1 MALLKFKRSAVAGKV
16 PTLSDLPL
24 GELAI
29 NTFDGKIYI
38 RKDNGTASV
47 VEIGAG
53 AGTGVLSF
61 NTRTGAVTLTSSDV
75 TSALG
80 YTPYNATNPA
90 GYITSSGSITGN
102 AGNVT
107 GVVAVLNGGTGVT
120 TSTGTGSVV
129 LSNSPTFVTPA
140 LGAATATSVSLTKL
154 ALTNDSPFYTGGNIS
169 SGANNLGIGTT
180 GANVFGVFTNN
191 LERLRVNSSGN
202 VGIGIT
208 APAARVHILNSSI
221 AEQFRLQDVLTDATT
236 KYGVIGAAHY
246 TNAQAA
252 VSVAM
257 STSTATSNAIVVG
270 GGVTT
275 MNAATLIQFF
285 TAANATTLIGTE
297 RVRITAAGNMGIG
310 TPSPTGKLTVSDAG
324 AAGYEINPTG
334 GVGGGATIVTYNR
347 STLAYTTLTTY
358 SSAMTWFT
366 GAAGSTRAM
375 DIDGNGNVGI
385 ATSSPTAKL
394 TVNGTAKVGE
404 GVATNTS
411 KLMVNTVSGTAAG
424 IQLFQDNN
432 ESWII
437 QNPATS
443 TALTFSNSGTER
455 MRLASDGTLSVG
467 GAFAENSTG
476 VYALSTGEL
485 RVKDG
490 TEDGTSQISIY
501 NTNTTNDS
509 EQFYV
514 AMNLADI
521 EMGNRRGGY
530 LALRTSNAERM
541 RISSAGNVGI
551 GNTAP
556 ATPLDVTGTTRSG
569 NFRVNSGGTVTGSG
583 IWGTDT
589 VLAFNTNSNERMR
602 IDTSGNVGVG
612 TTAPNA
618 QLHVSFSPIASIPA
632 LGSGVGALALGPAAN
647 YGMLLGT
654 ISNGK
659 GFIQQQRFD
668 TTTTVYDLLLQPNGG
683 NVGIGTT
690 AAVYKLDVSGGDI
703 RLATNATY
711 IRSVTSGGTNV
722 RMLGINATNVAYVGP
737 IDTGPTSTIFN
748 ASSSSTSAS
757 FYTSGTERMLI
768 NTDGNVGIGTA
779 SPTVK
784 LHLFDTL
791 APQVRLQIGT
801 TTSQGAYTFYSSTI
815 NEAGIGF
822 TPNTANMNIYAG
834 RSAAWGG
841 HITLTTDLTER
852 MRITQSGTV
861 GIGTSVPRGTLSL
874 GTSLATATTQTIH
887 MGYTAADFYGWR
899 FNSTNTPSA
908 TSAGNLTIQRGTTTA
923 WADDLTIT
931 NTGDVGIGV
940 TAPAAKLHISG
951 SQRITHAGDRVID
964 FVRTSAN
971 SFSIEHD
978 TSRMYFYNITTATS
992 VLAFD
997 NASNVGIGTASPS
1010 AKLHLSGGNFYI
1022 ANSGTYAEPAIIAGV
1037 IAFDSTNG
1045 DLNIS
1050 ARSNGGNTFTRF
1062 FTSSAGTGAERM
1074 RITSA
1079 GDVGIGT
1086 TAPSNKLSVAGG
1098 QVNTVADGAYAIALN
1113 AATGNVRIL
1122 PYNATYSGSAL
1133 IAYNAGYTG
1142 NGPLAIDTS
1151 LTSFWTNGTERMRL
1165 LSSGNL
1171 LLGRTTAYTQAYRL
1185 VVNGNSETIA
1195 IPMAINDDRAG
1206 TADSRILAFLRAGTE
1221 TGYITSSNT
1230 VLSVAGN
1237 TTLAFQ
1243 TASTEKMRITNTGD
1257 VGIGTA
1263 APSGKLEVYQT
1274 AVSPTI
1280 RMFTNFVGGNAV
1292 DLNPYIGGVSN
1303 GGYSVSIGGTIRQVI
1318 DASGNMGIGTT
1329 TPASNLNISTTSGAA
1344 PVNTTSTNALRLTS
1358 TTTAAVG
1365 VGPSILFEGQTGN
1378 TTANYGFAAIQ
1389 GFKSSATAGDYSGSL
1404 GFFTQA
1410 SGGASALTEQM
1421 RITSAG
1427 NVGIGTA
1434 SPSHRLHVNGNVY
1447 VPIANS
1453 YYCYTADY
1461 GMGTPASSG
1470 LQIFTGASDTI
1481 RFGHMASGTF
1491 TERMRMTAA
1500 GSLGIGTQTPAGSL
1514 HVSGTTGFTWSGG
1527 STSSGLVTIG
1537 TQGATGGSLFINTN
1551 SLNTS
1556 FASGLAIDGTYTS
1569 PLSTVNIKAVGVNS
1583 GGGYG
1588 AILAFHTSDES
1599 ALFER
1604 MRINQVGNVGIA
1616 TTSPQARLQVGG
1628 STSPSQ
1634 LRIYGGLAGT
1644 SSPQLMLYAASSDHN
1659 WTLVG
1664 NHNAALTFNK
1674 GTFGAVGGEL
1684 MRLDIDGRLL
1694 IGTTAA
1700 DQLLTIA
1707 GNIATT
1713 NGADRYIKLSSSSN
1727 YNYTLSA
1734 VGDDFRIL
1742 ENGTTARLAIKYPNG
1757 NVGIGTTD
1765 PTQKLHVVGQILA
1778 SDNITAYSDKRLKDN
1793 IVTVSDALALV
1804 SKMRGVTYTR
1814 KDTGQAGVGVVAQ
1827 EMKEVLPQVV
1837 QEGEYMSVA
1846 YGNVVGVLIEAIKE
1860 LTARV
1865 AQLEGK

>member
-1 MALLKFKRSAVAGKV
+1 
-16 PTLSDLPL
+16 
-24 GELAI
+24 
-29 NTFDGKIYI
+29 
-38 RKDNGTASV
+38 
-47 VEIGAG
+47 
-53 AGTGVLSF
+53 
-61 NTRTGAVTLTSSDV
+61 
-75 TSALG
+75 
-80 YTPYNATNPA
+80 
-90 GYITSSGSITGN
+90 
-102 AGNVT
+102 
-107 GVVAVLNGGTGVT
+107 
-120 TSTGTGSVV
+120 
-129 LSNSPTFVTPA
+129 
-140 LGAATATSVSLTKL
+140 
-154 ALTNDSPFYTGGNIS
+154 
-169 SGANNLGIGTT
+169 
-180 GANVFGVFTNN
+180 
-191 LERLRVNSSGN
+191 
-202 VGIGIT
+202 
-208 APAARVHILNSSI
+208 
-221 AEQFRLQDVLTDATT
+221 
-236 KYGVIGAAHY
+236 
-246 TNAQAA
+246 
-252 VSVAM
+252 
-257 STSTATSNAIVVG
+257 
-270 GGVTT
+270 
-275 MNAATLIQFF
+275 
-285 TAANATTLIGTE
+285 
-297 RVRITAAGNMGIG
+297 
-310 TPSPTGKLTVSDAG
+310 
-324 AAGYEINPTG
+324 
-334 GVGGGATIVTYNR
+334 
-347 STLAYTTLTTY
+347 
-358 SSAMTWFT
+358 
-366 GAAGSTRAM
+366 M

-467 GAFAENSTG
+467 GALAENSTG

-514 AMNLADI
+514 AMNLANI

-541 RISSAGNVGI
+541 RIDSAGNVGI

-589 VLAFNTNSNERMR
+589 ALAFNTNSNERMR
-602 IDTSGNVGVG
+602 IDTSGNVGIG

-874 GTSLATATTQTIH
+874 GTPLATTTTQTIH

-908 TSAGNLTIQRGTTTA
+908 TAAGNLTIQRGTTTA

-997 NASNVGIGTASPS
+997 NLSNVGIGTASPS

-1022 ANSGTYAEPAIIAGV
+1022 ANSGAYAEPAIVAGV

-1062 FTSSAGTGAERM
+1062 FTSSAGSGAERM
-1074 RITSA
+1074 RI
-1079 GDVGIGT
+1079 
-1086 TAPSNKLSVAGG
+1086 LS
-1098 QVNTVADGAYAIALN
+1098 D
-1113 AATGNVRIL
+1113 GNV
-1122 PYNATYSGSAL
+1122 L
-1133 IAYNAGYTG
+1133 I
-1142 NGPLAIDTS
+1142 
-1151 LTSFWTNGTERMRL
+1151 
-1165 LSSGNL
+1165 
-1171 LLGRTTAYTQAYRL
+1171 GRTTAYTQAYRL
-1185 VVNGNSETIA
+1185 VVNANSETIA

-1206 TADSRILAFLRAGTE
+1206 TADSRMMAFLRAGTE

-1243 TASTEKMRITNTGD
+1243 TASTEKMRITNTGL

-1263 APSGKLEVYQT
+1263 A
-1274 AVSPTI
+1274 
-1280 RMFTNFVGGNAV
+1280 
-1292 DLNPYIGGVSN
+1292 
-1303 GGYSVSIGGTIRQVI
+1303 
-1318 DASGNMGIGTT
+1318 
-1329 TPASNLNISTTSGAA
+1329 PASNLNISTTSGAA
-1344 PVNTTSTNALRLTS
+1344 PVNTSSTNALRLTS
-1358 TTTAAVG
+1358 TTAAAVG

-1389 GFKSSATAGDYSGSL
+1389 GFKSSATANDYSGSL
-1404 GFFTQA
+1404 GFFTQNG
-1410 SGGASALTEQM
+1410 GGASALTERMRIDAIGRVGIGTNSPAERLHVQINTGANGFENGITLTNGVDANLFSYVTGTATIDKRALITAGAAAQSLTFGTLYTERMRINASGDIGIGTTAPVSKMQVSGGYITAGSGSSTGGSKILAGEWSTSNHTVTLGGEYSSGGPVLGYGVWPSTTASGAFISASSLGIQRSAYTLSGNTHIWHSGATQTVAVGSAVTMTELMRLTPAGYLGIGTSSPARKLEVYGGHSDTTMRLYSTGNGGSGGNGPAILSLWASEPGQTYNGSGIGANVAGNVYYGRVDSTNGQSYIRFLPHDMVFGTGTGDAVERM
-1421 RITSAG
+1421 RITAAG
-1427 NVGIGTA
+1427 NVGINT
-1434 SPSHRLHVNGNVY
+1434 S
-1447 VPIANS
+1447 
-1453 YYCYTADY
+1453 
-1461 GMGTPASSG
+1461 TPASS
-1470 LQIFTGASDTI
+1470 F
-1481 RFGHMASGTF
+1481 
-1491 TERMRMTAA
+1491 
-1500 GSLGIGTQTPAGSL
+1500 
-1514 HVSGTTGFTWSGG
+1514 HVDGTTGFTWSQG

-1556 FASGLAIDGTYTS
+1556 FASGLAIDGTYSS

-1757 NVGIGTTD
+1757 YVGIGTTT
-1765 PTQKLHVVGQILA
+1765 PTQQLHVVGQILA

>member
-47 VEIGAG
+47 VEIGG
-53 AGTGVLSF
+53 GVGTGVLSF

-75 TSALG
+75 TNALTYTPYNSTNPAGYISSINSSMVTTALG
-80 YTPYNATNPA
+80 YTPYDATNPN

-107 GVVAVLNGGTGVT
+107 GVVAVINGGTGVT

-221 AEQFRLQDVLTDATT
+221 AEQFRLQDVTTDATI

-252 VSVAM
+252 VSMAM
-257 STSTATSNAIVVG
+257 SVSGATSNAIVVG

-297 RVRITAAGNMGIG
+297 RVRINAAGNMGIG

-411 KLMVNTVSGTAAG
+411 KLMVNTVSGVAAG
-424 IQLFQDNN
+424 IQLFQDAN

-467 GAFAENSTG
+467 GALAENSTG

-514 AMNLADI
+514 AMNLANI

-530 LALRTSNAERM
+530 LALRTSNAERV
-541 RISSAGNVGI
+541 RIDSAGNVGI

-569 NFRVNSGGTVTGSG
+569 NFRVNSGGSVTGSG

-589 VLAFNTNSNERMR
+589 ALAFNTNSNERMR
-602 IDTSGNVGVG
+602 IDTSGNVGIG

-632 LGSGVGALALGPAAN
+632 LGSGVAALALGPAAN

-668 TTTTVYDLLLQPNGG
+668 ATTTIYDLLLQPNGG

-690 AAVYKLDVSGGDI
+690 AAGARLETSVSSAGATAEVLRLSNSGAGANTQAQINFYTTSTSYGTISGGYGAAAPQMTFN
-703 RLATNATY
+703 LPSATAGN
-711 IRSVTSGGTNV
+711 
-722 RMLGINATNVAYVGP
+722 YVWQ
-737 IDTGPTSTIFN
+737 IT
-748 ASSSSTSAS
+748 
-757 FYTSGTERMLI
+757 GTERMRI
-768 NTDGNVGIGTA
+768 ASDGNVGIGTA

-791 APQVRLQIGT
+791 APEARLQIGT

-874 GTSLATATTQTIH
+874 GTPLATATTQTIH

-997 NASNVGIGTASPS
+997 NASNVGIGTAAP
-1010 AKLHLSGGNFYI
+1010 ATKLDVNGTSNFSDNMTISRTNTAGSLSGI
-1022 ANSGTYAEPAIIAGV
+1022 TV
-1037 IAFDSTNG
+1037 TN
-1045 DLNIS
+1045 
-1050 ARSNGGNTFTRF
+1050 
-1062 FTSSAGTGAERM
+1062 AGTTAAYAGINIVSGPVTSQLFSDAAGNAVVAGAVLRTTTSHPLVFGTNNSERM
-1074 RITSA
+1074 RI
-1079 GDVGIGT
+1079 
-1086 TAPSNKLSVAGG
+1086 LS
-1098 QVNTVADGAYAIALN
+1098 D
-1113 AATGNVRIL
+1113 GNV
-1122 PYNATYSGSAL
+1122 L
-1133 IAYNAGYTG
+1133 I
-1142 NGPLAIDTS
+1142 
-1151 LTSFWTNGTERMRL
+1151 
-1165 LSSGNL
+1165 
-1171 LLGRTTAYTQAYRL
+1171 GRTAAYTQAYRL

-1206 TADSRILAFLRAGTE
+1206 AADSRMMAFLRAGTE

-1292 DLNPYIGGVSN
+1292 DLNPYISGVSN

-1318 DASGNMGIGTT
+1318 DTSGNMGIGT
-1329 TPASNLNISTTSGAA
+1329 S
-1344 PVNTTSTNALRLTS
+1344 
-1358 TTTAAVG
+1358 
-1365 VGPSILFEGQTGN
+1365 
-1378 TTANYGFAAIQ
+1378 
-1389 GFKSSATAGDYSGSL
+1389 
-1404 GFFTQA
+1404 
-1410 SGGASALTEQM
+1410 
-1421 RITSAG
+1421 
-1427 NVGIGTA
+1427 
-1434 SPSHRLHVNGNVY
+1434 SPSHRLHVNGNAY
-1447 VPIANS
+1447 VPITNS

-1514 HVSGTTGFTWSGG
+1514 HVSGSTGFTWSGG

-1556 FASGLAIDGTYTS
+1556 FASGLAIDGTYSS

-1588 AILAFHTSDES
+1588 AILAFHTSNEN
-1599 ALFER
+1599 ALAER
-1604 MRINQVGNVGIA
+1604 MRIDN
-1616 TTSPQARLQVGG
+1616 S
-1628 STSPSQ
+1628 
-1634 LRIYGGLAGT
+1634 
-1644 SSPQLMLYAASSDHN
+1644 
-1659 WTLVG
+1659 
-1664 NHNAALTFNK
+1664 
-1674 GTFGAVGGEL
+1674 
-1684 MRLDIDGRLL
+1684 GRLL

-1700 DQLLTIA
+1700 DQLVTVA

-1742 ENGTTARLAIKYPNG
+1742 ENGATARLAIKYPNG

-1865 AQLEGK
+1865 AQLEGN

>member
-75 TSALG
+75 TGALG
-80 YTPYNATNPA
+80 YTPYNATNPD

-107 GVVAVLNGGTGVT
+107 GVVAVINGGTGVT

-169 SGANNLGIGTT
+169 SGANSLGIGTT
-180 GANVFGVFTNN
+180 GASVFGVFTNN
-191 LERLRVNSSGN
+191 LERFRVTAAGDLLVNTTTALSGAKLVVSGGGVHAQAIAANGSPDSYADNGGLMLSYAGGVGSIRAYANSSGTGTSLIN
-202 VGIGIT
+202 FLTDGTERMRINASGLVGIGT
-208 APAARVHILNSSI
+208 NSPSTSLHIVNPTL
-221 AEQFRLQDVLTDATT
+221 AGQFRLQDVTTDVTT

-252 VSVAM
+252 VSVAT
-257 STSTATSNAIVVG
+257 SASTATNNAVIVG
-270 GGVTT
+270 GGVTS

-285 TAANATTLIGTE
+285 TAANATTLTGTE
-297 RVRITAAGNMGIG
+297 RVRITAAGSMGIG

-411 KLMVNTVSGTAAG
+411 KLMVNTVSGVAAG
-424 IQLFQDNN
+424 IQLFQDAN

-467 GAFAENSTG
+467 GALAENSTG

-490 TEDGTSQISIY
+490 TEDGTSQISIH

-514 AMNLADI
+514 AMNLANI

-541 RISSAGNVGI
+541 RIDSAGNVGI

-612 TTAPNA
+612 TTTPNA

-668 TTTTVYDLLLQPNGG
+668 ATATVYDLLLQPNGG
-683 NVGIGTT
+683 NVGIGTSSPSLKFVVSNAGAAGLEIDPT
-690 AAVYKLDVSGGDI
+690 AIASAPVIQSYNRSG
-703 RLATNATY
+703 A
-711 IRSVTSGGTNV
+711 
-722 RMLGINATNVAYVGP
+722 AY
-737 IDTGPTSTIFN
+737 TQLSF
-748 ASSSSTSAS
+748 SALQ
-757 FYTSGTERMLI
+757 YVWQISGTERMRLAS
-768 NTDGNVGIGTA
+768 DGNVGIGTA
-779 SPTVK
+779 SPSVK

-791 APQVRLQIGT
+791 APEARLQIGT

-861 GIGTSVPRGTLSL
+861 GIGTSIPRGTLSL

-908 TSAGNLTIQRGTTTA
+908 TAAGNLTIQRGTTTA

-1062 FTSSAGTGAERM
+1062 FTSSAGSGAERM

-1086 TAPSNKLSVAGG
+1086 TAPAGYGKLAVIGNIASS
-1098 QVNTVADGAYAIALN
+1098 ADGATVLTMR
-1113 AATGNVRIL
+1113 ATGGATNIGS
-1122 PYNATYSGSAL
+1122 YNATGS
-1133 IAYNAGYTG
+1133 
-1142 NGPLAIDTS
+1142 
-1151 LTSFWTNGTERMRL
+1151 
-1165 LSSGNL
+1165 
-1171 LLGRTTAYTQAYRL
+1171 
-1185 VVNGNSETIA
+1185 
-1195 IPMAINDDRAG
+1195 
-1206 TADSRILAFLRAGTE
+1206 
-1221 TGYITSSNT
+1221 
-1230 VLSVAGN
+1230 
-1237 TTLAFQ
+1237 TLAFQ
-1243 TASTEKMRITNTGD
+1243 TNASGSGEVERMRIDTVGRVGIGTNSPAERLHVQINTAANGFESGITLTNGVDANLFSYVTGTATADKRALITAGAAAQSLTFGTLYTERMRITSAGDVGVGTAAPAYKLEVRTDAASSSNWVASLNTTATGSFGAGFLARAGSGFSYFYMRGDGITYVENATANPLGFATNGTEKMRITSAGD
-1257 VGIGTA
+1257 VGIGTSSPNA
-1263 APSGKLEVYQT
+1263 KLEVYQT

-1292 DLNPYIGGVSN
+1292 DLNPYISGVSN
-1303 GGYSVSIGGTIRQVI
+1303 GGYSVTIGGTIRQVI
-1318 DASGNMGIGTT
+1318 DTSGNMGIGT
-1329 TPASNLNISTTSGAA
+1329 S
-1344 PVNTTSTNALRLTS
+1344 
-1358 TTTAAVG
+1358 
-1365 VGPSILFEGQTGN
+1365 
-1378 TTANYGFAAIQ
+1378 
-1389 GFKSSATAGDYSGSL
+1389 
-1404 GFFTQA
+1404 
-1410 SGGASALTEQM
+1410 
-1421 RITSAG
+1421 
-1427 NVGIGTA
+1427 
-1434 SPSHRLHVNGNVY
+1434 SPSHRLHVSGNAY
-1447 VPIANS
+1447 VPITNS

-1491 TERMRMTAA
+1491 TERMRMTST

-1527 STSSGLVTIG
+1527 GTSSGLVTIG

-1556 FASGLAIDGTYTS
+1556 FASGLAVDGTYAS

-1588 AILAFHTSDES
+1588 AILAFHTSNES
-1599 ALFER
+1599 ALSER
-1604 MRINQVGNVGIA
+1604 MRIDN
-1616 TTSPQARLQVGG
+1616 T
-1628 STSPSQ
+1628 
-1634 LRIYGGLAGT
+1634 
-1644 SSPQLMLYAASSDHN
+1644 
-1659 WTLVG
+1659 
-1664 NHNAALTFNK
+1664 
-1674 GTFGAVGGEL
+1674 
-1684 MRLDIDGRLL
+1684 GRLL

-1700 DQLLTIA
+1700 DQLVTVA

-1713 NGADRYIKLSSSSN
+1713 NGADRYIKLSSSTN
-1727 YNYTLSA
+1727 YNYTVSA
-1734 VGDDFRIL
+1734 VGDDFQIR

-1757 NVGIGTTD
+1757 YVGIGTTT
-1765 PTQKLHVVGQILA
+1765 PTQQLHVVGQILA